1 MNNKQPNNKPVK
13 NSSLSRKADSE
24 KVQKLNKNI
33 EILTKSRDSEVK
45 KYNVMKVKFEKEMKE
60 LKDK

>member
-1 MNNKQPNNKPVK
+1 MNNKQPNNKPIK
-13 NSSLSRKADSE
+13 NSSLNRKADSE